1 MELCVFQPGDTAI
14 WIPVGRYSDA
24 QGWCFLPWKGIS
36 NTYRWGYKA
45 RTELSDYYSALIGI
59 QTAFLADESERFEI
73 TRKHKRVI
81 ELQRRARW
89 RDGSSSPSIL
99 GPTQGWIK
107 IHVDELKTITEQEIR
122 ERLKCPPAEDLS
134 PISSK
139 TGFSA
144 RVTQVRDFQTQ
155 FSMDVS
161 ALWNGRCAIT
171 GSSLA
176 LEAAHLK
183 PVADCRHGDPAL
195 TDPYNGIL
203 LTASLHRLMDAD
215 VFGFDLQ
222 GGVVVDPDVNEV
234 EKRIHNLK
242 GKATVRFHENAVEYL
257 RYRLKRQKSF

>member
-1 MELCVFQPGDTAI
+1 MEPCVFQPGDTAI

-24 QGWCFLPWKGIS
+24 QGWCFLPWKGINNS
-36 NTYRWGYKA
+36 YRWGYKA
-45 RTELSDYYSALIGI
+45 RSELSDYFSALIGI
-59 QTAFLADESERFEI
+59 QTAFVADESEPFEI
-73 TRKHKRVI
+73 TRNRKRVI
-81 ELQRRARW
+81 QSQRKARW
-89 RDGSSSPSIL
+89 RDGSSLPSLL
-99 GPTQGWIK
+99 GPRQGWIK
-107 IHVDELKTITEQEIR
+107 IHVDELETITEREIR
-122 ERLKCPPAEDLS
+122 ERLHHPPADLV
-134 PISSK
+134 PTSSK
-139 TGFSA
+139 AIFSE
-144 RVTQVRDFQTQ
+144 RVTRVRDFQAQ

-222 GGVVVDPDVNEV
+222 GGVVVDPDVNEA